1 MTASVKRNLLQRIPD
16 VSLWK
21 FCAVVAA
28 AYTVLFTTLEFVGV
42 PVSDLYSLAATG
54 VQWCV
59 VALFTVALLM
69 LLCSG
74 KWLFALTFPL
84 LLTVTSV
91 LYYLHFTLGTRITA
105 TSIDI
110 ALCNNATMWWSV
122 ISPGLIA
129 VFVISLAVGI
139 LTAVYRFTKVRQSW
153 RQSAAFA
160 AVGVI
165 GAFCPV
171 LFIHRLAGPVGGR
184 LPYSLYFAPK
194 EYLAN
199 RRSVSEVR
207 DTYASVP
214 ASASRPSPDV
224 IVVLGESLRADHL
237 PFNGYP
243 RNTMPRLSRDTALI
257 SFPSVYTPYTYTD
270 ISLPR
275 ILTRAD
281 SLREDAAFEDQSFV
295 SLFKKAGYRTA
306 WIANQDLTRSYT
318 YFAHECDTLLYS
330 FDDGSLYSYKPWLDE
345 DILPV
350 FDSLTASLP
359 ARQPRLAIIHTIGS
373 HWWYP
378 SHYRRNQAV
387 FKPEIKH
394 KDVGGLSAG
403 ALINSYDNTI
413 IATDEFLSKLFLR
426 LRSRNAVVIFISDHG
441 EGLGEGG
448 VWLHGSEAAPQH
460 EPACLVWYSEAYA
473 RQFPEKVRAL
483 RENRLVPRDISA
495 IFHTTLDL
503 GGISTPAFD
512 PRSSLTAPAH
522 ETHSLD

>member
-1 MTASVKRNLLQRIPD
+1 MTASINCNFWRRIPD

-28 AYTVLFTTLEFVGV
+28 AYAVLFTTLEFVGV
-42 PVSDLYSLAATG
+42 PVSDLYSFAATG
-54 VQWCV
+54 AQWCV
-59 VALFTVALLM
+59 VAFCTVTLLM

-74 KWLFALTFPL
+74 KWLFAVTFPL
-84 LLTVTSV
+84 LITVTSV
-91 LYYLHFTLGTRITA
+91 LDYLHFTLGTRITA

-129 VFVISLAVGI
+129 VFLLSLAVGA
-139 LTAVYRFTKVRQSW
+139 LTTAYRFIKVRPSR
-153 RQSAAFA
+153 RQSLILAS
-160 AVGVI
+160 VGAI
-165 GAFCPV
+165 GILCPV
-171 LFIHRLAGPVGGR
+171 LFINRLAGPVGGR

-194 EYLAN
+194 EYMAN

-207 DTYASVP
+207 DTYAAVP
-214 ASASRPSPDV
+214 ATSSRPAPDV
-224 IVVLGESLRADHL
+224 VVVLGESLRADHL
-237 PFNGYP
+237 PFNGYS

-257 SFPSVYTPYTYTD
+257 SFPSVTTEYTYTD

-295 SLFKKAGYRTA
+295 TLFKKAGYHTS

-318 YFAHECDTLLYS
+318 YFAHECDTLIYS
-330 FDDGSLYSYKPWLDE
+330 FDDGSLYSYKPWLDD

-350 FDSLTASLP
+350 FDALQVSLP
-359 ARQPRLAIIHTIGS
+359 AGTPRLSIIHTIGS

-378 SHYRRNQAV
+378 SHYRRDQAV
-387 FKPEIKH
+387 YKPEIKH
-394 KDVGGLSAG
+394 KDVGGLSAD
-403 ALINSYDNTI
+403 ALINSYDNTVV
-413 IATDEFLSKLFLR
+413 ATDEFLSKLFSR

-441 EGLGEGG
+441 EGLGEEG
-448 VWLHGSEAAPQH
+448 VWLHGSEAEPQRH
-460 EPACLVWYSEAYA
+460 PACLVWYSEAYA
-473 RQFPEKVRAL
+473 RQFPDKVRAL

-503 GGISTPAFD
+503 GGISTPVFD

>member
-1 MTASVKRNLLQRIPD
+1 MTASIKCNFWRRIPD

-28 AYTVLFTTLEFVGV
+28 AYTVLFTTLEFAGV
-42 PVSDLYSLAATG
+42 PVSDLYSFAATG
-54 VQWCV
+54 AQWCV
-59 VALFTVALLM
+59 VASCTVALLL
-69 LLCSG
+69 LLCSSR
-74 KWLFALTFPL
+74 WLFAVGFPL
-84 LLTVTSV
+84 LITVTSV
-91 LYYLHFTLGTRITA
+91 LDYLHFTLGVRITA

-110 ALCNNATMWWSV
+110 ALCNNSTMWWSV

-129 VFVISLAVGI
+129 VFIISLAIGV
-139 LTAVYRFTKVRQSW
+139 LAAVYRFTKVRPSR
-153 RQSAAFA
+153 RQSLILG
-160 AVGVI
+160 AVGALGVL
-165 GAFCPV
+165 CPTF
-171 LFIHRLAGPVGGR
+171 FIHKLEGPVGGR

-194 EYLAN
+194 EYLSN

-207 DTYASVP
+207 DTYTDVP
-214 ASASRPSPDV
+214 ASASRPAPDV

-237 PFNGYP
+237 PFNGYS

-257 SFPSVYTPYTYTD
+257 SFPSVTTAYTYTD

-295 SLFKKAGYRTA
+295 TLFRKAGYHTA

-318 YFAHECDTLLYS
+318 YFAHECDTLIYS
-330 FDDGSLYSYKPWLDE
+330 FDDGSLYSYKPWLDD
-345 DILPV
+345 DILPA
-350 FDSLTASLP
+350 FDSLQASLP
-359 ARQPRLAIIHTIGS
+359 EQRPRLTIIHTIGS

-378 SHYRRNQAV
+378 SHYRRDQAV
-387 FKPEIKH
+387 YKPEIKH
-394 KDVGGLSAG
+394 KDVGGLSAE
-403 ALINSYDNTI
+403 ALVNSYDNTI
-413 IATDEFLSKLFLR
+413 IATDEFLSKLFAR

-441 EGLGEGG
+441 EGLGENG
-448 VWLHGSEAAPQH
+448 VWLHGSESEPQRH
-460 EPACLVWYSEAYA
+460 PACLVWYSEAYA
-473 RQFPEKVRAL
+473 RQFPDKVRAL
-483 RENRLVPRDISA
+483 RENRLIPRDISA

-503 GGISTPAFD
+503 GGISTPVFD

>member
-1 MTASVKRNLLQRIPD
+1 MIASVKRNLLQRIPD

-28 AYTVLFTTLEFVGV
+28 AYTVLFTTLEFAGV
-42 PVSDLYSLAATG
+42 PVSDLYSFAATG
-54 VQWCV
+54 AQWCV
-59 VALFTVALLM
+59 VAFCTMALLM
-69 LLCSG
+69 LLCSSR
-74 KWLFALTFPL
+74 WLFAFTFPL
-84 LLTVTSV
+84 LITVTSV
-91 LYYLHFTLGTRITA
+91 LDYLHFTLGTRITA

-129 VFVISLAVGI
+129 VFIISLAVGV
-139 LTAVYRFTKVRQSW
+139 LTALYRFTKVRPSH
-153 RQSAAFA
+153 RQSLILAGVG
-160 AVGVI
+160 AVGVL
-165 GAFCPV
+165 CPV
-171 LFIHRLAGPVGGR
+171 LFIHKLAGPVGGR

-207 DTYASVP
+207 DTYAAVP
-214 ASASRPSPDV
+214 ATASRPAPDV

-270 ISLPR
+270 ISVPR
-275 ILTRAD
+275 ILTLAD

-295 SLFKKAGYRTA
+295 TLFRKAGYHTS

-330 FDDGSLYSYKPWLDE
+330 FDDGSLYSYKPWLDA

-350 FDSLTASLP
+350 FDALQASLP
-359 ARQPRLAIIHTIGS
+359 AAKPRLSIIHTIGS

-378 SHYRRNQAV
+378 SHYRCDQAV
-387 FKPEIKH
+387 YKPEIKH
-394 KDVGGLSAG
+394 KDVGGLSAD

-413 IATDEFLSKLFLR
+413 IATDEFLSKLFSR
-426 LRSRNAVVIFISDHG
+426 LRRRNAVVIFISDHG
-441 EGLGEGG
+441 EGLGEEG
-448 VWLHGSEAAPQH
+448 VWLHGSEAEPQRH
-460 EPACLVWYSEAYA
+460 PACLIWYSEAYA
-473 RQFPEKVRAL
+473 RQFPDKVRAL

-522 ETHSLD
+522 ETNSLD